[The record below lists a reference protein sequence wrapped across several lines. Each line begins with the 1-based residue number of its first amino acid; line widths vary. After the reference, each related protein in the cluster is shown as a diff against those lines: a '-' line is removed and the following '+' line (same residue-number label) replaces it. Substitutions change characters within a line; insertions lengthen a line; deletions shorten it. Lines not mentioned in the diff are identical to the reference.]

1 MKQIWRIYKTDLRNV
16 AKHWAAIVIV
26 VGLMILPSLYAWFNI
41 KASWDPYGNTKEV
54 PIAVSNE
61 DAGSNLRGKD
71 INIGNEIVDSL
82 KKNKNLGW
90 KFVDEKQAIYGVE
103 RGDYYASITIPKD
116 FSEKIATVLDEN
128 PQKPELDYYVN
139 EKVNAIAPKITAKG
153 ASGITE
159 EISKNFVKTANGEIF
174 KIFNDLGIDLE
185 TNLPSIEKVKDL
197 VFKLEAQFP
206 EMNTLMDKALDD
218 ATRAEDVVKVAQK
231 ELPVVESVMNDGQEA
246 LGNLDKFFARNDET
260 LNRAP
265 GTIKNNLTVM
275 KQGLD
280 AAAEITDYLKNP
292 SFDFNLTL
300 PDPAKLPELPN
311 ITIPQIPQIPRI
323 PEIPALPEVNGE
335 GYKNIAKNINQTV
348 NNVFSSIRVGT
359 TYAQGVINGLQNGNF
374 DPEKA
379 KQDLNKVSETLQGR
393 ADSVSY
399 LIDIFTKFKEFA
411 PTDSGKDFFQKRIDK
426 LTNLKSAIENANGG
440 VKDIAN
446 IIGTGQE
453 VKQDVRDAANKKLD
467 AINNLVNQAEAD
479 YNATFVADFEKAV
492 STAEQ
497 LKDKAEGVKEGA
509 QQLRGN
515 LNQDI
520 KKANELVNQTN
531 ELVNQTNEALDNG
544 REKYDKAVSD
554 YSRLKTELEKARED
568 LSNKGV
574 NGLDSTKV
582 ALNDLNGQFKA
593 GWNLVNDMI
602 PVLESTN
609 KVLADVNSDKNLNG
623 TIAKLNKA
631 KDGLQKGMDL
641 TDKGIDAINKGQKPA
656 ADVIESINEVSKNVS
671 GQIGDILAKYDSE
684 ITPNFN
690 AAIAR
695 TKEMSKNT
703 SQILK
708 EADKKLP
715 DVKKILEDSSK
726 GLVDGKKK
734 LADIKAEMP
743 ATEKK
748 IKELADK
755 IRDFESEEDLKDII
769 RLLKNDVEKQSDYF
783 ANPVNLKENKLFA
796 MPNYGSAMSPFY
808 TVLALWVGALLM
820 VSLLTVEVHEEGANY
835 KSHEIYFGRLLT
847 FLTIGLSQAFIVSMG
862 DIFLLGTYVVDK
874 FWFVLF
880 SLFIGGVFVCI
891 VYSLVSIFG
900 NVGKSMAIILLV
912 LQVAGSGG
920 TFPIQMTPAFF
931 QAIYPFLPF
940 TYAISAIRETV
951 GGMLWDI
958 VTRDLLVLSAF
969 VVVMIVAALL
979 LKTPI
984 NKSSEKFVE
993 NAKGSKIIH

>member
-26 VGLMILPSLYAWFNI
+26 LGLMILPSLYAWFNI

-54 PIAVSNE
+54 PIAVSNQ

-71 INIGNEIVDSL
+71 INIGDEIVDSL

-128 PQKPELDYYVN
+128 PKKPELDYYVN

-231 ELPVVESVMNDGQEA
+231 ELPVVESVINDGQEA

-260 LNRAP
+260 LQRAP
-265 GTIKNNLTVM
+265 GTIKNNLIVM
-275 KQGLD
+275 QKGLD
-280 AAAEITDYLKNP
+280 GAAAITDFLKNP
-292 SFDFNLTL
+292 SLDFNLAL
-300 PDPAKLPELPN
+300 PDPSKFPELPN
-311 ITIPQIPQIPRI
+311 ITIPQIPM
-323 PEIPALPEVNGE
+323 LPELPQVNGE
-335 GYKNIAKNINQTV
+335 GYKNIAKNIDQTV

-399 LIDIFTKFKEFA
+399 VIDVFTKFKESV

-453 VKQDVRDAANKKLD
+453 VKQDVRDATNKKLD

-497 LKDKAEGVKEGA
+497 LKNKADNVKEDA

-520 KKANELVNQTN
+520 NKANEILN
-531 ELVNQTNEALDNG
+531 NG
-544 REKYDKAVSD
+544 RENYDQAVAD
-554 YSRLKTELEKARED
+554 YAKLKTSLEKAKED

-582 ALNDLNGQFKA
+582 ALNELNGQFKA
-593 GWNLVNDMI
+593 SWNLANDMI

-623 TIAKLNKA
+623 TISKLNKA

-671 GQIGDILAKYDSE
+671 AQLGDILAKYDSE

-703 SQILK
+703 TQILS

-715 DVKKILEDSSK
+715 DVKKLLEDSSK
-726 GLVDGKKK
+726 GLVDGRKK
-734 LADIKAEMP
+734 LADIKADMP
-743 ATEKK
+743 ETEKK

-835 KSHEIYFGRLLT
+835 KSHEVYFGRLLT

-931 QAIYPFLPF
+931 QALYPFLPF

-958 VTRDLLVLSAF
+958 VTRDLLVLSVF

>member
-26 VGLMILPSLYAWFNI
+26 LGLMILPSLYAWFNI

-54 PIAVSNE
+54 PIAVSNQ

-71 INIGNEIVDSL
+71 INIGKEIVDSL
-82 KKNKNLGW
+82 KKNKKLGW

-128 PQKPELDYYVN
+128 PKKPELDYYVN

-231 ELPVVESVMNDGQEA
+231 ELPVVESVINDGQEA
-246 LGNLDKFFARNDET
+246 LGNLDKFFANNDET
-260 LNRAP
+260 LKNAP
-265 GTIKNNLTVM
+265 GTMRNNLTVAKDVMDKANAFTNFLMNPGIDLSGM
-275 KQGLD
+275 KG
-280 AAAEITDYLKNP
+280 
-292 SFDFNLTL
+292 
-300 PDPAKLPELPN
+300 LPEF
-311 ITIPQIPQIPRI
+311 
-323 PEIPALPEVNGE
+323 PARPDLSKMNDE
-335 GYKNIAKNINQTV
+335 GYKNIARNINQTV
-348 NNVFSSIRVGT
+348 NNVLNSARAGT
-359 TYAQGVINGLQNGNF
+359 AYGKSVVNGLQNGQF

-379 KQDLNKVSETLQGR
+379 KQDLNAVSENLQGR
-393 ADSVSY
+393 TDSIAY
-399 LIDIFTKFKEFA
+399 LINVFTELQKSA
-411 PTDSGKDFFQKRIDK
+411 TTDFGQSFFQGRVDR
-426 LTNLKSAIENANGG
+426 LTKLKSGMENANKGI
-440 VKDIAN
+440 KDIVN
-446 IIGTGQE
+446 VIGTGQE
-453 VKQDVRDAANKKLD
+453 VKKDVTDVANQKLDAANGLID
-467 AINNLVNQAEAD
+467 QAEKD
-479 YNATFVADFEKAV
+479 YNETFVADYKKAV
-492 STAEQ
+492 STVDQA
-497 LKDKAEGVKEGA
+497 KADANEAYDSVKNEYEKAKNNLEGVIA
-509 QQLRGN
+509 
-515 LNQDI
+515 D
-520 KKANELVNQTN
+520 VNN
-531 ELVNQTNEALDNG
+531 
-544 REKYDKAVSD
+544 R
-554 YSRLKTELEKARED
+554 
-568 LSNKGV
+568 GV

-582 ALNDLNGQFKA
+582 ALNDLNGQLQA
-593 GWNLVNDMI
+593 TNNLIGDAI

-609 KVLADVNSDKNLNG
+609 KVLADVNSGKNLNG
-623 TIAKLNKA
+623 GIAKLNKI
-631 KDGLQKGMDL
+631 QNSVQ
-641 TDKGIDAINKGQKPA
+641 KGIDATNKATTLINNGQKPTKE
-656 ADVIESINEVSKNVS
+656 VVESINEATKNAS
-671 GQIGDILAKYDSE
+671 AQLGDFLATYDSE
-684 ITPNFN
+684 IVPNFN
-690 AAIAR
+690 TAIER
-695 TKEMSKNT
+695 TKRMSKNT

-715 DVKKILEDSSK
+715 DVKKLLEDSSK

-743 ATEKK
+743 ETEKK

>member
-26 VGLMILPSLYAWFNI
+26 LGLMILPSLYAWFNI

-54 PIAVSNE
+54 PIAVSNQ

-71 INIGNEIVDSL
+71 INIGDEIVDSL

-231 ELPVVESVMNDGQEA
+231 ELPVVESVINDGQEA
-246 LGNLDKFFARNDET
+246 LGNLDKFFANNDQT
-260 LNRAP
+260 LQNAP
-265 GTIKNNLTVM
+265 GTIRNHLTTAKDVM
-275 KQGLD
+275 DKANTFTNFLM
-280 AAAEITDYLKNP
+280 NP
-292 SFDFNLTL
+292 GIDLSGM
-300 PDPAKLPELPN
+300 KGLPEF
-311 ITIPQIPQIPRI
+311 
-323 PEIPALPEVNGE
+323 PARPDLSKLNDE
-335 GYKNIAKNINQTV
+335 GYKNIARNINQTV
-348 NNVFSSIRVGT
+348 NNVLNSARAGT
-359 TYAQGVINGLQNGNF
+359 TYGKSVVNGLQNGQF

-379 KQDLNKVSETLQGR
+379 KQDLNAVSENLQGR
-393 ADSVSY
+393 TDSVAY
-399 LIDIFTKFKEFA
+399 LINVFTELQKSA
-411 PTDSGKDFFQKRIDK
+411 TTDFGQSFFQGRVDR
-426 LTNLKSAIENANGG
+426 LTKLKSGMENANNGI
-440 VKDIAN
+440 KDIVN
-446 IIGTGQE
+446 VIGTGQE
-453 VKQDVRDAANKKLD
+453 VKKDVTDAANQKLD
-467 AINNLVNQAEAD
+467 AANGLIDQAEKD
-479 YNATFVADFEKAV
+479 YNETFVADYKKAV
-492 STAEQ
+492 STVDQA
-497 LKDKAEGVKEGA
+497 KADANGAYDTVK
-509 QQLRGN
+509 
-515 LNQDI
+515 
-520 KKANELVNQTN
+520 NE
-531 ELVNQTNEALDNG
+531 
-544 REKYDKAVSD
+544 YDKAKNTFEGIIADVNN
-554 YSRLKTELEKARED
+554 R
-568 LSNKGV
+568 GV

-582 ALNDLNGQFKA
+582 YLNDLNGQLQATK
-593 GWNLVNDMI
+593 NLIGDAI

-609 KVLADVNSDKNLNG
+609 KVLADVNSDKNLNNG
-623 TIAKLNKA
+623 IAKLNKA
-631 KDGLQKGMDL
+631 QNAVQ
-641 TDKGIDAINKGQKPA
+641 KGIDATNKATTLINNGQKPTKE
-656 ADVIESINEVSKNVS
+656 VVESINEATKNAS
-671 GQIGDILAKYDSE
+671 AQLGDFLATYDSE
-684 ITPNFN
+684 IVPNFN
-690 AAIAR
+690 TAIER
-695 TKEMSKNT
+695 TKRMSKNT
-703 SQILK
+703 TQILS

-715 DVKKILEDSSK
+715 DVKKLLEDSSK
-726 GLVDGKKK
+726 GLVDGRKK

-743 ATEKK
+743 ETEKK

-835 KSHEIYFGRLLT
+835 KSHEVYFGRLLT

-931 QAIYPFLPF
+931 QALYPFLPF

>member
-26 VGLMILPSLYAWFNI
+26 LGLMILPSLYAWFNI

-54 PIAVSNE
+54 PIAVSNQ

-71 INIGNEIVDSL
+71 INIGKEIVDSL

-128 PQKPELDYYVN
+128 PKKPELDYYVN

-260 LNRAP
+260 LQRAP
-265 GTIKNNLTVM
+265 GTIKNNLMVM
-275 KQGLD
+275 QQGLD
-280 AAAEITDYLKNP
+280 AAAKITDYLKNP
-292 SFDFNLTL
+292 AFDFNLTL
-300 PDPAKLPELPN
+300 PDPAKLPVLPN
-311 ITIPQIPQIPRI
+311 ITIPQIP
-323 PEIPALPEVNGE
+323 EIPALPQVNGE
-335 GYKNIAKNINQTV
+335 GYKNIAKNIDQTV
-348 NNVFSSIRVGT
+348 NTVFNSTRVGT
-359 TYAQGVINGLQNGNF
+359 AYVKSVMDGLQNKGV
-374 DPEKA
+374 DPAVAQKNV
-379 KQDLNKVSETLQGR
+379 QDASKLLQER
-393 ADSVSY
+393 IDSVSY
-399 LIDIFTKFKEFA
+399 LIDFFTAFKESASTEF
-411 PTDSGKDFFQKRIDK
+411 GKQFFGNRVES
-426 LTNLKSAIENANGG
+426 LTVLKNSMVDANNR
-440 VKDIAN
+440 VKH
-446 IIGTGQE
+446 IGDLISSGQE
-453 VKQDVRDAANKKLD
+453 VKQDVRDAVNQKLD
-467 AINNLVNQAEAD
+467 AVNNLVNQAEKD

-497 LKDKAEGVKEGA
+497 LKSKAENAQENA

-520 KKANELVNQTN
+520 NKANEILN
-531 ELVNQTNEALDNG
+531 NG
-544 REKYDKAVSD
+544 REKYDKAVND

-593 GWNLVNDMI
+593 SWNLVNDMI

-623 TIAKLNKA
+623 TISKLNKA

-656 ADVIESINEVSKNVS
+656 ADVIESINQVSKSVS

-715 DVKKILEDSSK
+715 DVKKLLEDSSK

>member
-26 VGLMILPSLYAWFNI
+26 LGLMILPSLYAWFNI

-54 PIAVSNE
+54 PIAVSNQ

-71 INIGNEIVDSL
+71 INIGDEIVDSL

-231 ELPVVESVMNDGQEA
+231 ELPVVESVINDGQEA
-246 LGNLDKFFARNDET
+246 LGNLDKFFANNDET
-260 LNRAP
+260 LKNAP
-265 GTIKNNLTVM
+265 GTMRNNLTVAKDVMDKANAFTNFLMNPGIDLSGM
-275 KQGLD
+275 KG
-280 AAAEITDYLKNP
+280 
-292 SFDFNLTL
+292 
-300 PDPAKLPELPN
+300 LPEF
-311 ITIPQIPQIPRI
+311 
-323 PEIPALPEVNGE
+323 PARPDLSKMNDE
-335 GYKNIAKNINQTV
+335 GYKNIARNINQTV
-348 NNVFSSIRVGT
+348 NNVLNSARAGT
-359 TYAQGVINGLQNGNF
+359 AYGKSVVNGLQNGQF

-379 KQDLNKVSETLQGR
+379 KQDLNAVSENLQGR
-393 ADSVSY
+393 TDSIAY
-399 LIDIFTKFKEFA
+399 LINVFTELQKSA
-411 PTDSGKDFFQKRIDK
+411 TTDFGQSFFQGRVDR
-426 LTNLKSAIENANGG
+426 LTKLKSGMENANKGI
-440 VKDIAN
+440 KDIVN
-446 IIGTGQE
+446 VIGTGQE
-453 VKQDVRDAANKKLD
+453 VKKDVTDVANQKLDAANGLID
-467 AINNLVNQAEAD
+467 QAEKD
-479 YNATFVADFEKAV
+479 YNETFVADYKKAV
-492 STAEQ
+492 STVDQA
-497 LKDKAEGVKEGA
+497 KADANEAYDSVKNEYEKAKNNLEGVIA
-509 QQLRGN
+509 
-515 LNQDI
+515 D
-520 KKANELVNQTN
+520 VNN
-531 ELVNQTNEALDNG
+531 
-544 REKYDKAVSD
+544 R
-554 YSRLKTELEKARED
+554 
-568 LSNKGV
+568 GV

-582 ALNDLNGQFKA
+582 ALNDLNGQLQA
-593 GWNLVNDMI
+593 TNNLIGDAI

-609 KVLADVNSDKNLNG
+609 KVLADVNSGKNLNG
-623 TIAKLNKA
+623 GIAKLNKI
-631 KDGLQKGMDL
+631 QNSVQ
-641 TDKGIDAINKGQKPA
+641 KGIDATNKATTLINNGQKPTKE
-656 ADVIESINEVSKNVS
+656 VVESINEATKNAS
-671 GQIGDILAKYDSE
+671 AQLGDFLATYDSE
-684 ITPNFN
+684 IVPNFN
-690 AAIAR
+690 TAIER
-695 TKEMSKNT
+695 TKRMSKNT

-715 DVKKILEDSSK
+715 DVKKLLEDSSK

-734 LADIKAEMP
+734 LVDIKAEMP

-969 VVVMIVAALL
+969 VVVMIIAALL

>member
-26 VGLMILPSLYAWFNI
+26 LGLMVLPSLYAWFNI
-41 KASWDPYGNTKEV
+41 KASWDPYGNTKGIQ
-54 PIAVSNE
+54 IAVSNQ
-61 DAGSNLRGKD
+61 DVGSNLRGKD
-71 INIGNEIVDSL
+71 INIGEEIVDSL
-82 KKNKNLGW
+82 KKDKNFGW

-103 RGDYYASITIPKD
+103 RGDYSASITIPKD
-116 FSEKIATVLDEN
+116 FSEKIATVLNEN
-128 PQKPELDYYVN
+128 PQKPEIDYYVN

-153 ASGITE
+153 ASGLTE
-159 EISKNFVKTANGEIF
+159 EISKNFIKTANGEIF

-218 ATRAEDVVKVAQK
+218 ATRAEDIVKVAQK
-231 ELPVVESVMNDGQEA
+231 ELPVVESVINDGQEA

-260 LNRAP
+260 LQRAP
-265 GTIKNNLTVM
+265 ETIKNNLIVM
-275 KQGLD
+275 QKGLD
-280 AAAEITDYLKNP
+280 GAAAITDFLKNP
-292 SFDFNLTL
+292 SLDFNLTL
-300 PDPAKLPELPN
+300 PDPSKFPELPN
-311 ITIPQIPQIPRI
+311 ITIPQIPT
-323 PEIPALPEVNGE
+323 LPELPQVNGE
-335 GYKNIAKNINQTV
+335 GYKNIAKNIDQTV

-379 KQDLNKVSETLQGR
+379 KQDLNKVSENLQGR

-399 LIDIFTKFKEFA
+399 LIDVFTKFKEFA

-497 LKDKAEGVKEGA
+497 LKNKADNVKEDA

-520 KKANELVNQTN
+520 NKANEILN
-531 ELVNQTNEALDNG
+531 NG
-544 REKYDKAVSD
+544 RENYDQAVAD
-554 YSRLKTELEKARED
+554 YAKLKTSLEKAKED

-582 ALNDLNGQFKA
+582 ALNELNGQFKA
-593 GWNLVNDMI
+593 SWNLVNDMI

-609 KVLADVNSDKNLNG
+609 KILADVNSDKNLNG
-623 TIAKLNKA
+623 TISKLNKA

-656 ADVIESINEVSKNVS
+656 ADVIESINEVSKSVS
-671 GQIGDILAKYDSE
+671 AQIGDILAKYDSE

-715 DVKKILEDSSK
+715 DVKKLLEDSSK
-726 GLVDGKKK
+726 GLVDGRKK

-755 IRDFESEEDLKDII
+755 IRDFESEEDIKDII

-835 KSHEIYFGRLLT
+835 KSHEVYFGRLLT

-920 TFPIQMTPAFF
+920 TFPIQMTPPFF

-958 VTRDLLVLSAF
+958 VTRDLLVLTAF
-969 VVVMIVAALL
+969 VVIMVVAALL
-979 LKTPI
+979 LKKPI

>member
-54 PIAVSNE
+54 PIAVSNQ

-71 INIGNEIVDSL
+71 INIGDEIVDSL

-231 ELPVVESVMNDGQEA
+231 ELPVVESVINDGQDT
-246 LGNLDKFFARNDET
+246 LKSLDAFFARNDET

-265 GTIKNNLTVM
+265 GTIKNNLIAMQT
-275 KQGLD
+275 GLNG
-280 AAAEITDYLKNP
+280 AAAITDFLKNP
-292 SFDFNLTL
+292 SVDFNLAL
-300 PDPAKLPELPN
+300 PDPSKLPELPN
-311 ITIPQIPQIPRI
+311 VTIPQIP
-323 PEIPALPEVNGE
+323 ALPELPQVNGE

-379 KQDLNKVSETLQGR
+379 KQDLNKVSENLQDR

-399 LIDIFTKFKEFA
+399 VIDVFTKFKESA
-411 PTDSGKDFFQKRIDK
+411 STDFGKEFFQKRIER
-426 LTNLKSAIENANGG
+426 LTSLKSAIENANGG

-467 AINNLVNQAEAD
+467 AINNLVNQAETD

-497 LKDKAEGVKEGA
+497 LKNKTEGVKEDA

-520 KKANELVNQTN
+520 NKANEILN
-531 ELVNQTNEALDNG
+531 NG
-544 REKYDKAVSD
+544 REAYDKAVND
-554 YSRLKTELEKARED
+554 YSRLKTELGKARED
-568 LSNKGV
+568 LNNKGI

-582 ALNDLNGQFKA
+582 ALNDIRGELQA
-593 GWNLVNDMI
+593 GKNLVNDMI
-602 PVLESTN
+602 PVMENTN
-609 KVLADVNSDKNLNG
+609 KVLADVNSDKNTNNM
-623 TIAKLNKA
+623 ISKLNKL
-631 KDGLQKGMDL
+631 KDGLQKAIDL

-656 ADVIESINEVSKNVS
+656 ADVIESINAVSKS
-671 GQIGDILAKYDSE
+671 TSAQISDILAKYDSE
-684 ITPNFN
+684 IVPNFN
-690 AAIAR
+690 EAIAR

-734 LADIKAEMP
+734 LTDIKAEMP

-920 TFPIQMTPAFF
+920 TFPIQMTPKFF

>member
-26 VGLMILPSLYAWFNI
+26 LGLMILPSLYAWFNI

-54 PIAVSNE
+54 PIAVSNQ

-71 INIGNEIVDSL
+71 INIGDEIVDSL

-90 KFVDEKQAIYGVE
+90 KFVDQKQAIYGVE

-174 KIFNDLGIDLE
+174 KVFNDLGIDLE

-231 ELPVVESVMNDGQEA
+231 ELPVVESVINDGQEA
-246 LGNLDKFFARNDET
+246 LGNLDKFFANNDET
-260 LNRAP
+260 LKNAP
-265 GTIKNNLTVM
+265 GTMRNNLTVAKDVMDKANTFTNFLMNPGIDLSGM
-275 KQGLD
+275 KG
-280 AAAEITDYLKNP
+280 
-292 SFDFNLTL
+292 
-300 PDPAKLPELPN
+300 LPEF
-311 ITIPQIPQIPRI
+311 
-323 PEIPALPEVNGE
+323 PARPDLSKMNDE
-335 GYKNIAKNINQTV
+335 GYKNIARNINQTV
-348 NNVFSSIRVGT
+348 NNVLNSARVGT
-359 TYAQGVINGLQNGNF
+359 AYGKSVVNGLQNGQF

-379 KQDLNKVSETLQGR
+379 KQDLNAVSENLQGR
-393 ADSVSY
+393 TDSIAY
-399 LIDIFTKFKEFA
+399 LINVFTELQKSA
-411 PTDSGKDFFQKRIDK
+411 TTDFGQSFFQGRVDR
-426 LTNLKSAIENANGG
+426 LTKLKSGMENANNGI
-440 VKDIAN
+440 KDIVN
-446 IIGTGQE
+446 VIGTGQE
-453 VKQDVRDAANKKLD
+453 VKKDVTDVANQKLDAANGLID
-467 AINNLVNQAEAD
+467 QAEKD
-479 YNATFVADFEKAV
+479 YNETFVADYKKAV
-492 STAEQ
+492 STVDQA
-497 LKDKAEGVKEGA
+497 KADANEAYDSVKNEYEKAKNNLEGVIA
-509 QQLRGN
+509 
-515 LNQDI
+515 D
-520 KKANELVNQTN
+520 VNN
-531 ELVNQTNEALDNG
+531 
-544 REKYDKAVSD
+544 R
-554 YSRLKTELEKARED
+554 
-568 LSNKGV
+568 GV

-582 ALNDLNGQFKA
+582 ALNDLNGQLQA
-593 GWNLVNDMI
+593 TNNLIGDAI

-609 KVLADVNSDKNLNG
+609 KVLADVNSGKNLNG
-623 TIAKLNKA
+623 GIAKLNKI
-631 KDGLQKGMDL
+631 QNSVQ
-641 TDKGIDAINKGQKPA
+641 KGIDATNKATTLINNGQKPTKE
-656 ADVIESINEVSKNVS
+656 VVESINEATKNAS
-671 GQIGDILAKYDSE
+671 AQLGDFLATYDSE
-684 ITPNFN
+684 IVPNFN
-690 AAIAR
+690 TAIER
-695 TKEMSKNT
+695 TKRMSKNT

-715 DVKKILEDSSK
+715 DVKKLLEDSSK

-743 ATEKK
+743 ETEKK
-748 IKELADK
+748 IKELANK

>member
-16 AKHWAAIVIV
+16 VKHWAAIVIV

-54 PIAVSNE
+54 PIAVSNQ

-71 INIGNEIVDSL
+71 INIGDEIVDSL
-82 KKNKNLGW
+82 KKNKKLGW

-231 ELPVVESVMNDGQEA
+231 ELPVVESVINDGQEA

-260 LNRAP
+260 LQRAP
-265 GTIKNNLTVM
+265 GTIKNNLIVM
-275 KQGLD
+275 QKGLD
-280 AAAEITDYLKNP
+280 SAAAITDFLKNP
-292 SFDFNLTL
+292 SIDFNLAL
-300 PDPAKLPELPN
+300 PDPSKFPELPN
-311 ITIPQIPQIPRI
+311 ITIPQIPT
-323 PEIPALPEVNGE
+323 LPELPQVNGE
-335 GYKNIAKNINQTV
+335 GYKNIAKNIDQTV

-379 KQDLNKVSETLQGR
+379 KQDLNKVSENLQGR
-393 ADSVSY
+393 VDSVSY
-399 LIDIFTKFKEFA
+399 LINVFTKFKEFA
-411 PTDSGKDFFQKRIDK
+411 PTDSGKDFFQNRIDK
-426 LTNLKSAIENANGG
+426 LTNVKSAIENANGG

-453 VKQDVRDAANKKLD
+453 VKQDVRDATNKKLD

-497 LKDKAEGVKEGA
+497 LKNKADNVKEDA

-520 KKANELVNQTN
+520 NKANEILN
-531 ELVNQTNEALDNG
+531 NG
-544 REKYDKAVSD
+544 RENYDQAVAD
-554 YSRLKTELEKARED
+554 YAKLKTSLEKARED

-582 ALNDLNGQFKA
+582 ALNELNGQFKA

-623 TIAKLNKA
+623 IISKLNKA

-656 ADVIESINEVSKNVS
+656 ADVIESINKVSKNVS

-684 ITPNFN
+684 IVPNFN
-690 AAIAR
+690 EAIAR

-715 DVKKILEDSSK
+715 DVKKLLEDSSK
-726 GLVDGKKK
+726 GLVDGRKK
-734 LADIKAEMP
+734 LVDIKAEMP

>member
-54 PIAVSNE
+54 PIAVSNQ

-71 INIGNEIVDSL
+71 INIGDEIVDSL

-231 ELPVVESVMNDGQEA
+231 ELPVVESVINDGQDT
-246 LGNLDKFFARNDET
+246 LKSLDAFFARNDET

-265 GTIKNNLTVM
+265 GTIKNNLIAIQT
-275 KQGLD
+275 GLNG
-280 AAAEITDYLKNP
+280 AAAITDFLKNP
-292 SFDFNLTL
+292 SVDFNLAL
-300 PDPAKLPELPN
+300 PDPATFPVLPD
-311 ITIPQIPQIPRI
+311 ITIPQIP
-323 PEIPALPEVNGE
+323 ELPQVNGQL
-335 GYKNIAKNINQTV
+335 YKDIAKNIDQTV

-393 ADSVSY
+393 VDSVSY
-399 LIDIFTKFKEFA
+399 LIDVFTKFKESA

-453 VKQDVRDAANKKLD
+453 VKQDVRDATNKKLD

-497 LKDKAEGVKEGA
+497 LKDKAGNA
-509 QQLRGN
+509 QQN
-515 LNQDI
+515 LNQEI
-520 KKANELVNQTN
+520 NKTN
-531 ELVNQTNEALDNG
+531 EILDNG
-544 REKYDKAVSD
+544 REKYDKAVND

-609 KVLADVNSDKNLNG
+609 KVLADVNSNKNMNNMISNLN
-623 TIAKLNKA
+623 KV
-631 KDGLQKGMDL
+631 KDGLQKGIDL

-656 ADVIESINEVSKNVS
+656 ADVIESINKVSKDVS
-671 GQIGDILAKYDSE
+671 GQIGGILAKYDSE
-684 ITPNFN
+684 IVPNFN
-690 AAIAR
+690 EAIAR

-734 LADIKAEMP
+734 LTDIKAEMP

-835 KSHEIYFGRLLT
+835 KSHEVYFGRLLT

>member
-54 PIAVSNE
+54 PIAVSNQ

-231 ELPVVESVMNDGQEA
+231 ELPVVESVINDGQDT
-246 LGNLDKFFARNDET
+246 LKSLDAFFARNDET

-265 GTIKNNLTVM
+265 GTIKNNLIAMQT
-275 KQGLD
+275 GLNG
-280 AAAEITDYLKNP
+280 AAAITDFLKNP
-292 SFDFNLTL
+292 SVDFNLVL
-300 PDPAKLPELPN
+300 PDPATFPVLPD
-311 ITIPQIPQIPRI
+311 ITIPQIP
-323 PEIPALPEVNGE
+323 ELPQVNGQL
-335 GYKNIAKNINQTV
+335 YKDIAKNIDQTV
-348 NNVFSSIRVGT
+348 NNVFGSIRVGT

-379 KQDLNKVSETLQGR
+379 KQDLNKVSENLQGR
-393 ADSVSY
+393 VDSVSY
-399 LIDIFTKFKEFA
+399 LIDVFTKFKESA

-453 VKQDVRDAANKKLD
+453 VKQDVRDATNKKLD

-497 LKDKAEGVKEGA
+497 LKDKVGNA
-509 QQLRGN
+509 QQN
-515 LNQDI
+515 LNQEI
-520 KKANELVNQTN
+520 NKTNQI
-531 ELVNQTNEALDNG
+531 LDNG
-544 REKYDKAVSD
+544 REKYDKAVND
-554 YSRLKTELEKARED
+554 YSRLKTELGKARED
-568 LSNKGV
+568 LNNKGV

-593 GWNLVNDMI
+593 GRNLVNDMI
-602 PVLESTN
+602 PVMENAN
-609 KVLADVNSDKNLNG
+609 KVLADANSDKNMNNM
-623 TIAKLNKA
+623 ISKLNKV
-631 KDGLQKGMDL
+631 KDGFQKGIDL

-656 ADVIESINEVSKNVS
+656 ADVIESINEVSKSVS

>member
-54 PIAVSNE
+54 PIAVSNQ

-71 INIGNEIVDSL
+71 INIGKEIVDSL

-246 LGNLDKFFARNDET
+246 LGNLDKFFANNDET
-260 LNRAP
+260 LKNAP
-265 GTIKNNLTVM
+265 GTMRNNLTVAKDVMDKANTVTNFLMNPGIDLSTM
-275 KQGLD
+275 KG
-280 AAAEITDYLKNP
+280 
-292 SFDFNLTL
+292 
-300 PDPAKLPELPN
+300 LPEF
-311 ITIPQIPQIPRI
+311 
-323 PEIPALPEVNGE
+323 PARPDLSKMNDE
-335 GYKNIAKNINQTV
+335 GYKNIARNINQTA
-348 NNVFSSIRVGT
+348 NNVLNSARAGT
-359 TYAQGVINGLQNGNF
+359 AYGKSVVNGLQNGQF

-379 KQDLNKVSETLQGR
+379 KQDLNAVSENLQGR
-393 ADSVSY
+393 TDSIAY
-399 LIDIFTKFKEFA
+399 LINVFTEL
-411 PTDSGKDFFQKRIDK
+411 Q
-426 LTNLKSAIENANGG
+426 KSATTDFGQSFFKGRVDRLTSLKGKMENANNGI
-440 VKDIAN
+440 KDIVN
-446 IIGTGQE
+446 VIGTGQE
-453 VKQDVRDAANKKLD
+453 VKKDVTDVANQKLDAANGLID
-467 AINNLVNQAEAD
+467 QAEKD
-479 YNATFVADFEKAV
+479 YNETFVADYKKAV
-492 STAEQ
+492 STVNQ
-497 LKDKAEGVKEGA
+497 VKADANEAYDSVKNEYEKAKNNLEGA
-509 QQLRGN
+509 IADVNNRG
-515 LNQDI
+515 I
-520 KKANELVNQTN
+520 
-531 ELVNQTNEALDNG
+531 
-544 REKYDKAVSD
+544 
-554 YSRLKTELEKARED
+554 
-568 LSNKGV
+568 

-582 ALNDLNGQFKA
+582 VLNDLNGQLQA
-593 GWNLVNDMI
+593 TNNLIGDAI

-623 TIAKLNKA
+623 GIAKLNKI
-631 KDGLQKGMDL
+631 QNSVQ
-641 TDKGIDAINKGQKPA
+641 KGIDATNKATTLINNGQKPTKE
-656 ADVIESINEVSKNVS
+656 VVESINEATKNAS
-671 GQIGDILAKYDSE
+671 AQLGDFLAKYDSE
-684 ITPNFN
+684 IVPNFN
-690 AAIAR
+690 TAIER
-695 TKEMSKNT
+695 TKRMSKNT

-715 DVKKILEDSSK
+715 DVKKLLEDSSK

-734 LADIKAEMP
+734 LTDIKAEMP
-743 ATEKK
+743 ETEKK
-748 IKELADK
+748 IKELANK

>member
-26 VGLMILPSLYAWFNI
+26 LGLMILPSLYAWFNI

-54 PIAVSNE
+54 PIAVSNQ

-71 INIGNEIVDSL
+71 INIGKEIVDSL

-90 KFVDEKQAIYGVE
+90 KFVDENQAIYGVE

-128 PQKPELDYYVN
+128 PKKPELDYYVN

-231 ELPVVESVMNDGQEA
+231 ELPVVESVINDGRDT
-246 LGNLDKFFARNDET
+246 LKSLDAFFARNDET

-265 GTIKNNLTVM
+265 GTIKNNLIVM
-275 KQGLD
+275 QQGLD
-280 AAAEITDYLKNP
+280 GAAAITDFLKNP
-292 SFDFNLTL
+292 SFDSNLTL
-300 PDPAKLPELPN
+300 SDPSKFPVLPN
-311 ITIPQIPQIPRI
+311 ITIPQIP
-323 PEIPALPEVNGE
+323 ALPQVNGQL
-335 GYKNIAKNINQTV
+335 YKDIAKNIDQTV

-379 KQDLNKVSETLQGR
+379 KQDLNKVSENLQGR
-393 ADSVSY
+393 VDSVSY
-399 LIDIFTKFKEFA
+399 LIDIFTKFKESA

-446 IIGTGQE
+446 IIGTGQA

-497 LKDKAEGVKEGA
+497 VKDKAENA
-509 QQLRGN
+509 QQIRGD
-515 LNQDI
+515 LNQEI
-520 KKANELVNQTN
+520 NKANEI
-531 ELVNQTNEALDNG
+531 LDHG
-544 REKYDKAVSD
+544 REIYDQAVNN
-554 YSRLKTELEKARED
+554 YGRLKTELEKARED

-593 GWNLVNDMI
+593 GLNLVNDMI
-602 PVLESTN
+602 PVMENAN
-609 KVLADVNSDKNLNG
+609 KVLADVNSDKNMNNM
-623 TIAKLNKA
+623 ISKLNKV
-631 KDGLQKGMDL
+631 KDGFQKGIDL
-641 TDKGIDAINKGQKPA
+641 TDKGIDAINKGQKSA

-684 ITPNFN
+684 IVPNFN

-703 SQILK
+703 TQILN
-708 EADKKLP
+708 EANKKLP
-715 DVKKILEDSSK
+715 DIKKILEDSSK
-726 GLVDGKKK
+726 GLVDGRKK

-743 ATEKK
+743 ETEKK

-835 KSHEIYFGRLLT
+835 KNHEVYFGRLLT

-958 VTRDLLVLSAF
+958 VTRDLLVLSVF

>member
-26 VGLMILPSLYAWFNI
+26 LGLMILPSLYAWFNI
-41 KASWDPYGNTKEV
+41 KASWDPYGNTKGIQ
-54 PIAVSNE
+54 IAVSNQ
-61 DAGSNLRGKD
+61 DVGSNLRGKD
-71 INIGNEIVDSL
+71 INIGKEIVDSL
-82 KKNKNLGW
+82 KKDKNFGW

-103 RGDYYASITIPKD
+103 RGDYSASITIPKD
-116 FSEKIATVLDEN
+116 FSEKIATVLNEN

-153 ASGITE
+153 ASGLTE
-159 EISKNFVKTANGEIF
+159 EVSKNFVKTANGEIF
-174 KIFNDLGIDLE
+174 EIFNDLGIDLE

-246 LGNLDKFFARNDET
+246 LGNLDKFFANNDQT
-260 LNRAP
+260 LQNAP
-265 GTIKNNLTVM
+265 GTMRNNLTVAKDVMDKANAVTNFLMNPGVDLSGM
-275 KQGLD
+275 KG
-280 AAAEITDYLKNP
+280 
-292 SFDFNLTL
+292 
-300 PDPAKLPELPN
+300 LPEF
-311 ITIPQIPQIPRI
+311 
-323 PEIPALPEVNGE
+323 PARPDLSKLNDE
-335 GYKNIAKNINQTV
+335 GYKNIARNLNQTV
-348 NNVFSSIRVGT
+348 NNVLNSARAGT
-359 TYAQGVINGLQNGNF
+359 SYGKSVVNGLQNGQF

-379 KQDLNKVSETLQGR
+379 KQDLNAVSENLQGR
-393 ADSVSY
+393 TDSVAY
-399 LIDIFTKFKEFA
+399 LINVFTELQKSA
-411 PTDSGKDFFQKRIDK
+411 TTDFGQSFFQGRVDR
-426 LTNLKSAIENANGG
+426 LTKLKSGMENANNGI
-440 VKDIAN
+440 KDIVN
-446 IIGTGQE
+446 VIGTGQE
-453 VKQDVRDAANKKLD
+453 VKKDVTDAANQKLD
-467 AINNLVNQAEAD
+467 AANGLIDQAEKD
-479 YNATFVADFEKAV
+479 YNETFVADYKKAV
-492 STAEQ
+492 STVDQA
-497 LKDKAEGVKEGA
+497 KA
-509 QQLRGN
+509 
-515 LNQDI
+515 D
-520 KKANELVNQTN
+520 ANEAYDTVKN
-531 ELVNQTNEALDNG
+531 E
-544 REKYDKAVSD
+544 YDKAKNTFEGVIAD
-554 YSRLKTELEKARED
+554 VNNR
-568 LSNKGV
+568 GV

-582 ALNDLNGQFKA
+582 ALNDLNGQLQATK
-593 GWNLVNDMI
+593 NLIGDAI

-609 KVLADVNSDKNLNG
+609 KVLADVNSDKNLNNG
-623 TIAKLNKA
+623 IAKLNKA
-631 KDGLQKGMDL
+631 QN
-641 TDKGIDAINKGQKPA
+641 TVQKGIDATNKATTLINNGQKPTKE
-656 ADVIESINEVSKNVS
+656 VVESINEATKNAS
-671 GQIGDILAKYDSE
+671 AQLGDFLATYDSE
-684 ITPNFN
+684 IVPNFN
-690 AAIAR
+690 TAIER
-695 TKEMSKNT
+695 TKRMSKNT
-703 SQILK
+703 TQILS

-715 DVKKILEDSSK
+715 DVKKLLEDSSK
-726 GLVDGKKK
+726 GLVDGRKK

-743 ATEKK
+743 ETEKK

-755 IRDFESEEDLKDII
+755 IRDFESEEDIKDII

-835 KSHEIYFGRLLT
+835 KSHEVYFGRLLT

-920 TFPIQMTPAFF
+920 TFPIQMTPPFF

-958 VTRDLLVLSAF
+958 VTRDLLVLSVF

>member
-26 VGLMILPSLYAWFNI
+26 LGLMILPSLYAWFNI

-54 PIAVSNE
+54 PIAVSNQ

-71 INIGNEIVDSL
+71 INIGDEIVDSL

-90 KFVDEKQAIYGVE
+90 KFVDQKQAIYGVE

-174 KIFNDLGIDLE
+174 KVFNDLGIDLE

-231 ELPVVESVMNDGQEA
+231 ELPVVESVINDGQEA
-246 LGNLDKFFARNDET
+246 LGNLDKFFANNDET
-260 LNRAP
+260 LKNAP
-265 GTIKNNLTVM
+265 GTMRNNLTVAKDVMDKANTFTNFLMNPGIDLSGM
-275 KQGLD
+275 KG
-280 AAAEITDYLKNP
+280 
-292 SFDFNLTL
+292 
-300 PDPAKLPELPN
+300 LPEF
-311 ITIPQIPQIPRI
+311 
-323 PEIPALPEVNGE
+323 PARPDLSKMNDE
-335 GYKNIAKNINQTV
+335 GYKNIARNINQTV
-348 NNVFSSIRVGT
+348 NNVLNSARAGT
-359 TYAQGVINGLQNGNF
+359 AYGKSVVNGLQNGQF

-379 KQDLNKVSETLQGR
+379 KQDLNAVSENLQGR
-393 ADSVSY
+393 TDSIAY
-399 LIDIFTKFKEFA
+399 LINVFTELQKSA
-411 PTDSGKDFFQKRIDK
+411 TTDFGQSFFQGRVDR
-426 LTNLKSAIENANGG
+426 LTKLKSGMENANNGI
-440 VKDIAN
+440 KDIVN
-446 IIGTGQE
+446 VIGTGQE
-453 VKQDVRDAANKKLD
+453 VKKDVTDLANQKLDAANGLID
-467 AINNLVNQAEAD
+467 QAEKD
-479 YNATFVADFEKAV
+479 YNETFVADYKKAV
-492 STAEQ
+492 STVDQA
-497 LKDKAEGVKEGA
+497 KADANEAYDSVKNEYEKAKNNLEGVIA
-509 QQLRGN
+509 
-515 LNQDI
+515 D
-520 KKANELVNQTN
+520 VNN
-531 ELVNQTNEALDNG
+531 
-544 REKYDKAVSD
+544 R
-554 YSRLKTELEKARED
+554 
-568 LSNKGV
+568 GV

-582 ALNDLNGQFKA
+582 ALNDLNGQLQA
-593 GWNLVNDMI
+593 TNNLIGDAI

-609 KVLADVNSDKNLNG
+609 KVLADVNSGKNLNG
-623 TIAKLNKA
+623 GIAKLNKI
-631 KDGLQKGMDL
+631 QNSVQ
-641 TDKGIDAINKGQKPA
+641 KGIDATNKATTLINNGQKPTKE
-656 ADVIESINEVSKNVS
+656 VVESINEATKNAS
-671 GQIGDILAKYDSE
+671 AQLGDFLATYDSE
-684 ITPNFN
+684 IVPNFN
-690 AAIAR
+690 TAIER
-695 TKEMSKNT
+695 TKRMSKNT

-715 DVKKILEDSSK
+715 DVKKLLEDSSK

-743 ATEKK
+743 ETEKK
-748 IKELADK
+748 IKELANK

>member
-26 VGLMILPSLYAWFNI
+26 LGLMILPSLYAWFNI

-54 PIAVSNE
+54 PIAVSNQ

-71 INIGNEIVDSL
+71 INIGDEIVDSL

-90 KFVDEKQAIYGVE
+90 KFVDQKQAIYGVE

-231 ELPVVESVMNDGQEA
+231 ELPVVESVINDGQDT
-246 LGNLDKFFARNDET
+246 LKSLDAFFARNDET

-265 GTIKNNLTVM
+265 GTIKNNLIAMQT
-275 KQGLD
+275 GLNG
-280 AAAEITDYLKNP
+280 AAAITDFLKNP
-292 SFDFNLTL
+292 SVDFNLAL
-300 PDPAKLPELPN
+300 PDPSKFPVLPN
-311 ITIPQIPQIPRI
+311 ITIPQIP
-323 PEIPALPEVNGE
+323 ELPQVNGQL
-335 GYKNIAKNINQTV
+335 YKDIAKNIDQTV
-348 NNVFSSIRVGT
+348 NNVFGSIRVGT

-379 KQDLNKVSETLQGR
+379 KQDLNKVSENLQGR
-393 ADSVSY
+393 VDSVSY
-399 LIDIFTKFKEFA
+399 LIDVFTKFKESA
-411 PTDSGKDFFQKRIDK
+411 PTDSGKDFFQRRIDK

-453 VKQDVRDAANKKLD
+453 VKQDVRDATNKKLD

-497 LKDKAEGVKEGA
+497 LKDKAGNA
-509 QQLRGN
+509 QQN
-515 LNQDI
+515 LNQEI
-520 KKANELVNQTN
+520 KKVNEI
-531 ELVNQTNEALDNG
+531 LDNG
-544 REKYDKAVSD
+544 REGYDQAVNN
-554 YSRLKTELEKARED
+554 YSRLKTELGKARED
-568 LSNKGV
+568 LNNKGI

-582 ALNDLNGQFKA
+582 ALNDIRGELQA
-593 GWNLVNDMI
+593 GKNLVNDMI
-602 PVLESTN
+602 PVMENAN
-609 KVLADVNSDKNLNG
+609 KVLADVNSDKNMNN
-623 TIAKLNKA
+623 TIAKLNKV
-631 KDGLQKGMDL
+631 KDGFQKGIDL

-656 ADVIESINEVSKNVS
+656 ADVIESINAVSKS
-671 GQIGDILAKYDSE
+671 TSAQIGDILAKYDSE

-715 DVKKILEDSSK
+715 DVKKLLEDSSK
-726 GLVDGKKK
+726 GLVDGRKK

-743 ATEKK
+743 ETEKK
-748 IKELADK
+748 IKELANK

-820 VSLLTVEVHEEGANY
+820 VSLLTVEVHEEGTNY

-969 VVVMIVAALL
+969 VVIMIVAALL

>member
-26 VGLMILPSLYAWFNI
+26 LGLMILPSLYAWFNI
-41 KASWDPYGNTKEV
+41 KASWDPYGNTKGIQ
-54 PIAVSNE
+54 IAVSNQ
-61 DAGSNLRGKD
+61 DVGSNLRGKD
-71 INIGNEIVDSL
+71 INIGKEIVDSL
-82 KKNKNLGW
+82 KKDKNFGW

-103 RGDYYASITIPKD
+103 RGDYSASITIPKD
-116 FSEKIATVLDEN
+116 FSEKIATVLNEN

-153 ASGITE
+153 ASGLTE
-159 EISKNFVKTANGEIF
+159 EVSKNFVKTANGEIF
-174 KIFNDLGIDLE
+174 EIFNDLGIDLE
-185 TNLPSIEKVKDL
+185 TNLPSIEKIKDL

-231 ELPVVESVMNDGQEA
+231 ELPVVESVINDGQEA
-246 LGNLDKFFARNDET
+246 LGNLDKFFANNDQT
-260 LNRAP
+260 LQNAP
-265 GTIKNNLTVM
+265 GTIRNHLTTAKDVM
-275 KQGLD
+275 DKANTFTNFLM
-280 AAAEITDYLKNP
+280 NP
-292 SFDFNLTL
+292 GIDLSGM
-300 PDPAKLPELPN
+300 KGLPEF
-311 ITIPQIPQIPRI
+311 
-323 PEIPALPEVNGE
+323 PARPDLSKLNDE
-335 GYKNIAKNINQTV
+335 GYKNIARNINQTV
-348 NNVFSSIRVGT
+348 NNVLNSARAGT
-359 TYAQGVINGLQNGNF
+359 AYGKSVVNGLQNGQF

-379 KQDLNKVSETLQGR
+379 KQDLNAVSENLQGR
-393 ADSVSY
+393 TDSVAY
-399 LIDIFTKFKEFA
+399 LINVFTELQKSA
-411 PTDSGKDFFQKRIDK
+411 TTDFGQSFFQGRVDR
-426 LTNLKSAIENANGG
+426 LTKLKSGMENANNGI
-440 VKDIAN
+440 KDIVN
-446 IIGTGQE
+446 VIGTGQE
-453 VKQDVRDAANKKLD
+453 VKKDVTDVANQKLDAANGLID
-467 AINNLVNQAEAD
+467 QAEKD
-479 YNATFVADFEKAV
+479 YNETFVADYKKAV
-492 STAEQ
+492 STVDQA
-497 LKDKAEGVKEGA
+497 KA
-509 QQLRGN
+509 
-515 LNQDI
+515 D
-520 KKANELVNQTN
+520 ANEAYDTVKN
-531 ELVNQTNEALDNG
+531 E
-544 REKYDKAVSD
+544 YDKAKNTFEGVIAD
-554 YSRLKTELEKARED
+554 VNNR
-568 LSNKGV
+568 GV

-582 ALNDLNGQFKA
+582 ALNDLNGQLQATK
-593 GWNLVNDMI
+593 NLIGDAI

-609 KVLADVNSDKNLNG
+609 KVLADVNSGKNLNNG
-623 TIAKLNKA
+623 IAKLNKA
-631 KDGLQKGMDL
+631 QN
-641 TDKGIDAINKGQKPA
+641 TVQKGIDATNKATTLINNGQKPTKE
-656 ADVIESINEVSKNVS
+656 VVESINEATKNAS
-671 GQIGDILAKYDSE
+671 AQLGDFLATYDSE
-684 ITPNFN
+684 IVPNFN
-690 AAIAR
+690 TAIAR

-703 SQILK
+703 SQILG
-708 EADKKLP
+708 EADKTLP
-715 DVKKILEDSSK
+715 DVKKLLEDSSK
-726 GLVDGKKK
+726 GLVDGRKK

-743 ATEKK
+743 ETEKK

-755 IRDFESEEDLKDII
+755 IRDFESEEDIKDII

-835 KSHEIYFGRLLT
+835 KSHEVYFGRLLT

-920 TFPIQMTPAFF
+920 TFPIQMTPPFF

-969 VVVMIVAALL
+969 VVIMVVAALL

>member
-26 VGLMILPSLYAWFNI
+26 LGLMILPSLYAWFNI

-54 PIAVSNE
+54 PIAVSNQ

-71 INIGNEIVDSL
+71 INIGKEIVDSL

-128 PQKPELDYYVN
+128 PKKPELDYYVN

-231 ELPVVESVMNDGQEA
+231 ELPVVESIMNDGQEA

-275 KQGLD
+275 QQGLD
-280 AAAEITDYLKNP
+280 AAAKITDYLKNP
-292 SFDFNLTL
+292 AFDFNLTL
-300 PDPAKLPELPN
+300 PDPAKLPVLPN
-311 ITIPQIPQIPRI
+311 ITIPQIP
-323 PEIPALPEVNGE
+323 EIPALPQVNGE
-335 GYKNIAKNINQTV
+335 GYKNIAKNIDQTV
-348 NNVFSSIRVGT
+348 NTVFNSTRVGT
-359 TYAQGVINGLQNGNF
+359 AYVKSVMDGLQNKGV
-374 DPEKA
+374 DPAVAQKNV
-379 KQDLNKVSETLQGR
+379 QDASKLLQER
-393 ADSVSY
+393 IDSVSY
-399 LIDIFTKFKEFA
+399 LIDFFTAFKESASTEF
-411 PTDSGKDFFQKRIDK
+411 GKQFFGNRVES
-426 LTNLKSAIENANGG
+426 LTVLKNSMVDANNR
-440 VKDIAN
+440 VKHVGDLISS
-446 IIGTGQE
+446 GQE
-453 VKQDVRDAANKKLD
+453 VKQDVRDAVNQKLD
-467 AINNLVNQAEAD
+467 AVNNLVNQAEKD

-497 LKDKAEGVKEGA
+497 LKSKAENAQENA

-520 KKANELVNQTN
+520 NKANEI
-531 ELVNQTNEALDNG
+531 LDNG
-544 REKYDKAVSD
+544 REKYDKAVND

-593 GWNLVNDMI
+593 SWNLVNDMI

-623 TIAKLNKA
+623 TISKLNKA

-656 ADVIESINEVSKNVS
+656 ADVIESINQVSKSVS

-715 DVKKILEDSSK
+715 DVKKLLEDSSK

-920 TFPIQMTPAFF
+920 TFPIQMTPKFF

-958 VTRDLLVLSAF
+958 VIRDLLVLSVF

>member
-26 VGLMILPSLYAWFNI
+26 LGLMILPSLYAWFNI

-54 PIAVSNE
+54 PIAVSNQ

-71 INIGNEIVDSL
+71 INIGDEIVDSL

-128 PQKPELDYYVN
+128 PKKPELDYYVN

-231 ELPVVESVMNDGQEA
+231 ELPVVESVINDGQEA
-246 LGNLDKFFARNDET
+246 LGNLDKFFANNDQT
-260 LNRAP
+260 LQNAP
-265 GTIKNNLTVM
+265 GTIRNHLTTAKDVM
-275 KQGLD
+275 DKANMFTNFLM
-280 AAAEITDYLKNP
+280 NP
-292 SFDFNLTL
+292 GIDLSGM
-300 PDPAKLPELPN
+300 KGLPEF
-311 ITIPQIPQIPRI
+311 
-323 PEIPALPEVNGE
+323 PARPDLSKLNDE
-335 GYKNIAKNINQTV
+335 GYKNIARNINQTV
-348 NNVFSSIRVGT
+348 NNVLNSARAGT
-359 TYAQGVINGLQNGNF
+359 TYGKSVVNGLQNGQF

-379 KQDLNKVSETLQGR
+379 KQDLNAVSENLQGR
-393 ADSVSY
+393 TDSVAY
-399 LIDIFTKFKEFA
+399 LINVFTELQKSA
-411 PTDSGKDFFQKRIDK
+411 TTDFGQSFFQGRVDR
-426 LTNLKSAIENANGG
+426 LTKLKSGMENANNGI
-440 VKDIAN
+440 KDIVN
-446 IIGTGQE
+446 VIGTGQE
-453 VKQDVRDAANKKLD
+453 VKKDVTDAANQKLD
-467 AINNLVNQAEAD
+467 AANGLIDQAEKD
-479 YNATFVADFEKAV
+479 YNETFVADYKKAV
-492 STAEQ
+492 STVDQA
-497 LKDKAEGVKEGA
+497 KADANGAYDTVK
-509 QQLRGN
+509 
-515 LNQDI
+515 
-520 KKANELVNQTN
+520 NE
-531 ELVNQTNEALDNG
+531 
-544 REKYDKAVSD
+544 YDKAKNTFEGIIADVNN
-554 YSRLKTELEKARED
+554 R
-568 LSNKGV
+568 GV

-582 ALNDLNGQFKA
+582 YLNDLNGQLQATK
-593 GWNLVNDMI
+593 NLIGDAI

-609 KVLADVNSDKNLNG
+609 KVLADVNSDKNLNNG
-623 TIAKLNKA
+623 IAKLNKA
-631 KDGLQKGMDL
+631 QNAVQ
-641 TDKGIDAINKGQKPA
+641 KGIDATNKATTLINNGQKPTKE
-656 ADVIESINEVSKNVS
+656 VVESINEATKNAS
-671 GQIGDILAKYDSE
+671 AQLGDFLATYDSE
-684 ITPNFN
+684 IVPNFN
-690 AAIAR
+690 TAIER
-695 TKEMSKNT
+695 TKRMSKNT
-703 SQILK
+703 TQILS

-715 DVKKILEDSSK
+715 DVKKLLEDSSK
-726 GLVDGKKK
+726 GLVDGRKK

-743 ATEKK
+743 ETEKK

-835 KSHEIYFGRLLT
+835 KSHEVYFGRLLT

-931 QAIYPFLPF
+931 QALYPFLPF

>member
-26 VGLMILPSLYAWFNI
+26 LGLMILPSLYAWFNI

-54 PIAVSNE
+54 PIAVSNQ

-71 INIGNEIVDSL
+71 INIGKEIVDSL

-128 PQKPELDYYVN
+128 PKKPELDYYVN

-231 ELPVVESVMNDGQEA
+231 ELPVVESVINDGQEA
-246 LGNLDKFFARNDET
+246 LGNLDKFFANNDQTLQNAPATIRNHLTAAKNVMDKANAFT
-260 LNRAP
+260 DFLMHP
-265 GTIKNNLTVM
+265 GIDFSGM
-275 KQGLD
+275 KG
-280 AAAEITDYLKNP
+280 
-292 SFDFNLTL
+292 
-300 PDPAKLPELPN
+300 LPEF
-311 ITIPQIPQIPRI
+311 
-323 PEIPALPEVNGE
+323 PARPDLSKLNDE
-335 GYKNIAKNINQTV
+335 GYKNIARNINQTV
-348 NNVFSSIRVGT
+348 NNVLNSARAGT
-359 TYAQGVINGLQNGNF
+359 TYGKSVVNGLQNGQF

-379 KQDLNKVSETLQGR
+379 KQDLNAVSENLQGR
-393 ADSVSY
+393 TDSIAY
-399 LIDIFTKFKEFA
+399 LINVFTELQKSATTDFGQRFFKERV
-411 PTDSGKDFFQKRIDK
+411 DH
-426 LTNLKSAIENANGG
+426 LTNVKKGMENANNGI
-440 VKDIAN
+440 KDIVN
-446 IIGTGQE
+446 VIGTGQE
-453 VKQDVRDAANKKLD
+453 VKKDVTDVANQKLDAANGLID
-467 AINNLVNQAEAD
+467 QAEKD
-479 YNATFVADFEKAV
+479 YNETFVADYKKAV
-492 STAEQ
+492 STVDQAKVDANAAYDSVKNEY
-497 LKDKAEGVKEGA
+497 DKFKNGVEDA
-509 QQLRGN
+509 
-515 LNQDI
+515 
-520 KKANELVNQTN
+520 KANI
-531 ELVNQTNEALDNG
+531 
-544 REKYDKAVSD
+544 
-554 YSRLKTELEKARED
+554 
-568 LSNKGV
+568 SNKGV
-574 NGLDSTKV
+574 TDLEWAKV
-582 ALNDLNGQFKA
+582 SLNDLNGQLQA
-593 GWNLVNDMI
+593 TNNLIGDAI

-609 KVLADVNSDKNLNG
+609 KVLADVDSGKNLNG
-623 TIAKLNKA
+623 GIAKLNKI
-631 KDGLQKGMDL
+631 QNSVQ
-641 TDKGIDAINKGQKPA
+641 KGIDATNKATTLINNGQKPTKE
-656 ADVIESINEVSKNVS
+656 VVESINEASQNAS
-671 GQIGDILAKYDSE
+671 AQLGDFLATYDSE
-684 ITPNFN
+684 IVPNFN
-690 AAIAR
+690 TAIER
-695 TKEMSKNT
+695 TKRMSKNT

-715 DVKKILEDSSK
+715 DVKKLLEDSSK
-726 GLVDGKKK
+726 GLVDGRKK
-734 LADIKAEMP
+734 LTDIKAEMP
-743 ATEKK
+743 ETEKK

>member
-26 VGLMILPSLYAWFNI
+26 LGLMILPSLYAWFNI

-54 PIAVSNE
+54 PIAVSNQ

-71 INIGNEIVDSL
+71 INIGKEIVDSL

-128 PQKPELDYYVN
+128 PKKPELDYYVN

-275 KQGLD
+275 QQGLD
-280 AAAEITDYLKNP
+280 AAAKITDYLKNP
-292 SFDFNLTL
+292 AFDFNLTL
-300 PDPAKLPELPN
+300 PDPAKLPVLPN
-311 ITIPQIPQIPRI
+311 ITIPQIP
-323 PEIPALPEVNGE
+323 EIPALPQVNGE
-335 GYKNIAKNINQTV
+335 GYKNIAKNIDQTV
-348 NNVFSSIRVGT
+348 NTVFNSTRVGT
-359 TYAQGVINGLQNGNF
+359 AYVKSVMDGLQNKGV
-374 DPEKA
+374 DPAVAQKNV
-379 KQDLNKVSETLQGR
+379 QDASKLLQER
-393 ADSVSY
+393 IDSVSY
-399 LIDIFTKFKEFA
+399 LIDFFTAFKESASTEF
-411 PTDSGKDFFQKRIDK
+411 GKQFFGNRVES
-426 LTNLKSAIENANGG
+426 LTVLKNSMVDANNR
-440 VKDIAN
+440 VKHVGDLISS
-446 IIGTGQE
+446 GQE
-453 VKQDVRDAANKKLD
+453 VKQDVRDAVNQKLD
-467 AINNLVNQAEAD
+467 AVNNLVNQAEKD

-497 LKDKAEGVKEGA
+497 LKSKAENAQENA

-520 KKANELVNQTN
+520 NKANEILN
-531 ELVNQTNEALDNG
+531 NG
-544 REKYDKAVSD
+544 REKYDKAVND

-582 ALNDLNGQFKA
+582 ALNDVNGQFKA

-623 TIAKLNKA
+623 TIAKLNKV
-631 KDGLQKGMDL
+631 KDGFQKGIDL

-656 ADVIESINEVSKNVS
+656 ADVIDSINQVSKSVS

-690 AAIAR
+690 TAIAR

-703 SQILK
+703 TQILND
-708 EADKKLP
+708 ADKKLP
-715 DVKKILEDSSK
+715 DVKKLLEDSSK

-743 ATEKK
+743 ETEKK

>member
-26 VGLMILPSLYAWFNI
+26 LGLMVLPSLYAWFNI
-41 KASWDPYGNTKEV
+41 KASWDPYGNTKGIQ
-54 PIAVSNE
+54 IAVSNQ
-61 DAGSNLRGKD
+61 DVGSNLRGKD
-71 INIGNEIVDSL
+71 INIGKEIVDSL
-82 KKNKNLGW
+82 KKDKNFGW

-103 RGDYYASITIPKD
+103 RGDYSASITIPKD
-116 FSEKIATVLDEN
+116 FSEKIATVLNEN
-128 PQKPELDYYVN
+128 PEKPEIEYYVN

-153 ASGITE
+153 ASGLTE

-174 KIFNDLGIDLE
+174 EIFNDLGIDLE

-231 ELPVVESVMNDGQEA
+231 ELPVVESVINDGQDT
-246 LGNLDKFFARNDET
+246 LKSLDAFFARNDET

-265 GTIKNNLTVM
+265 GTIKNNLIAMQT
-275 KQGLD
+275 GLNG
-280 AAAEITDYLKNP
+280 AAAITDFLKNP
-292 SFDFNLTL
+292 SVDFNLAL
-300 PDPAKLPELPN
+300 PDPSKFPVLPN
-311 ITIPQIPQIPRI
+311 ITIPQIP
-323 PEIPALPEVNGE
+323 ELPQVNGQL
-335 GYKNIAKNINQTV
+335 YKDIAKNIDQTV
-348 NNVFSSIRVGT
+348 NNVFGSIRVGT

-379 KQDLNKVSETLQGR
+379 KQDLNKVSENLQGR

-399 LIDIFTKFKEFA
+399 LIDVFTKFKESA

-453 VKQDVRDAANKKLD
+453 VKQDVRDATNKKLD
-467 AINNLVNQAEAD
+467 AVNSLVNQAEAD

-497 LKDKAEGVKEGA
+497 LKDKAGNA
-509 QQLRGN
+509 QQN
-515 LNQDI
+515 LNQEI
-520 KKANELVNQTN
+520 KKVNEI
-531 ELVNQTNEALDNG
+531 LDNG
-544 REKYDKAVSD
+544 REGYDQAVNN
-554 YSRLKTELEKARED
+554 YGRLKTELEKARED

-582 ALNDLNGQFKA
+582 ALNDLNGQFQA

-602 PVLESTN
+602 PVMENAN
-609 KVLADVNSDKNLNG
+609 KVLADVNSDKNMNNM
-623 TIAKLNKA
+623 ISKLNKV
-631 KDGLQKGMDL
+631 KDGFQKGIDL

-684 ITPNFN
+684 IVPNFN
-690 AAIAR
+690 EAIAR

-703 SQILK
+703 SQILS
-708 EADKKLP
+708 EANKKLP

-734 LADIKAEMP
+734 LTDIKAEMP
-743 ATEKK
+743 ETEKK
-748 IKELADK
+748 IKDLANK
-755 IRDFESEEDLKDII
+755 IRDFESEEDIKDII

-920 TFPIQMTPAFF
+920 TFPIQMTPPFF

-958 VTRDLLVLSAF
+958 VIRDLLVLSAF
-969 VVVMIVAALL
+969 VVVIVVAAIL

>member
-26 VGLMILPSLYAWFNI
+26 LGLMILPSLYAWFNI

-54 PIAVSNE
+54 PIAVSNQ

-71 INIGNEIVDSL
+71 INIGDEIVDSL

-90 KFVDEKQAIYGVE
+90 KFVDQKQAIYGVE

-231 ELPVVESVMNDGQEA
+231 ELPVVESVINDGQDT
-246 LGNLDKFFARNDET
+246 LKSLDAFFARNDET

-265 GTIKNNLTVM
+265 GTIKNNLIAMQT
-275 KQGLD
+275 GLNG
-280 AAAEITDYLKNP
+280 AAAITDFLKNP
-292 SFDFNLTL
+292 SVDFNLAL
-300 PDPAKLPELPN
+300 PDPSKFPVLPN
-311 ITIPQIPQIPRI
+311 ITIPQIP
-323 PEIPALPEVNGE
+323 ELPQVNGQL
-335 GYKNIAKNINQTV
+335 YKDIAKNIDQTV
-348 NNVFSSIRVGT
+348 NNVFGSIRVGT

-379 KQDLNKVSETLQGR
+379 KQDLNKVSENLQGR
-393 ADSVSY
+393 VDSVSY
-399 LIDIFTKFKEFA
+399 LIDVFTKFKESA
-411 PTDSGKDFFQKRIDK
+411 PTDSGKDFFQRRIDK

-453 VKQDVRDAANKKLD
+453 VKQDVRDATNKKLD

-497 LKDKAEGVKEGA
+497 LKDKAGNA
-509 QQLRGN
+509 QQN
-515 LNQDI
+515 LNQEI
-520 KKANELVNQTN
+520 KKVNEI
-531 ELVNQTNEALDNG
+531 LDNG
-544 REKYDKAVSD
+544 REGYDQAVNN

-593 GWNLVNDMI
+593 GLNLVNDMI
-602 PVLESTN
+602 PVMENAN
-609 KVLADVNSDKNLNG
+609 KVLADVNSDKNTNNM
-623 TIAKLNKA
+623 ISKLNKV
-631 KDGLQKGMDL
+631 KDGLQKGIDL

-656 ADVIESINEVSKNVS
+656 ADIIESINEVSKNVS

-684 ITPNFN
+684 IVPNFN
-690 AAIAR
+690 EAIAR

-715 DVKKILEDSSK
+715 DVKKLLEDSSK

-734 LADIKAEMP
+734 LTDIKADMP
-743 ATEKK
+743 ETEKK
-748 IKELADK
+748 IKDLANK
-755 IRDFESEEDLKDII
+755 IRDFESEEDIKDII

>member
-26 VGLMILPSLYAWFNI
+26 LGLMILPSLYAWFNI

-54 PIAVSNE
+54 PIAVSNQ

-71 INIGNEIVDSL
+71 INIGDEIVDSL

-90 KFVDEKQAIYGVE
+90 KFVDQKQAIYGVE

-218 ATRAEDVVKVAQK
+218 ATRAEDIVKVAQK
-231 ELPVVESVMNDGQEA
+231 ELPVVESVINDGQEA

-292 SFDFNLTL
+292 AFDFNLTL

-311 ITIPQIPQIPRI
+311 ITIPQIP
-323 PEIPALPEVNGE
+323 EIPALPQVNGE
-335 GYKNIAKNINQTV
+335 GYKNIAKNIDQTV
-348 NNVFSSIRVGT
+348 NNVFNSTRVGT
-359 TYAQGVINGLQNGNF
+359 AYVKSVMDGLQNKGV
-374 DPEKA
+374 DPAVAQKNV
-379 KQDLNKVSETLQGR
+379 QDASKLLQER
-393 ADSVSY
+393 IDSVSY
-399 LIDIFTKFKEFA
+399 LIDFFTAFKESA
-411 PTDSGKDFFQKRIDK
+411 STDFGKQFFGNRVES
-426 LTNLKSAIENANGG
+426 LTVLKNSMVDANNR
-440 VKDIAN
+440 VKHVGDLISS
-446 IIGTGQE
+446 GQE
-453 VKQDVRDAANKKLD
+453 VKQDVRDAVNQKLD
-467 AINNLVNQAEAD
+467 AVNNLVNQAEKD

-497 LKDKAEGVKEGA
+497 LKNKADNVKEDA

-520 KKANELVNQTN
+520 NKANEILN
-531 ELVNQTNEALDNG
+531 NG
-544 REKYDKAVSD
+544 RERYDQAVND

-593 GWNLVNDMI
+593 SWNLVNDMI

-656 ADVIESINEVSKNVS
+656 ADVIESINEVSKSVS
-671 GQIGDILAKYDSE
+671 AQLGDILAKYDSE

-703 SQILK
+703 TQILK

-715 DVKKILEDSSK
+715 DVKKLLEDSSK

-734 LADIKAEMP
+734 LTDIKADMP
-743 ATEKK
+743 ETEKK
-748 IKELADK
+748 IKELANK
-755 IRDFESEEDLKDII
+755 IRDFESEEDIKDII

>member
-26 VGLMILPSLYAWFNI
+26 LGLMILPSLYAWFNI

-54 PIAVSNE
+54 PIAVSNQ

-71 INIGNEIVDSL
+71 INIGKEIVDSL

-128 PQKPELDYYVN
+128 PKKPELDYYVN

-231 ELPVVESVMNDGQEA
+231 ELPVVESVINDGQEA
-246 LGNLDKFFARNDET
+246 LGNLDKFFANNDQTLQNAPATIRNHLTAAKNVMDKANAFT
-260 LNRAP
+260 DFLMHP
-265 GTIKNNLTVM
+265 GIDFSGM
-275 KQGLD
+275 KG
-280 AAAEITDYLKNP
+280 
-292 SFDFNLTL
+292 
-300 PDPAKLPELPN
+300 LPEF
-311 ITIPQIPQIPRI
+311 
-323 PEIPALPEVNGE
+323 PARPDLSKLNDE
-335 GYKNIAKNINQTV
+335 GYKNIARNINQTV
-348 NNVFSSIRVGT
+348 NNVLNSARAGT
-359 TYAQGVINGLQNGNF
+359 TYGKSVVNGLQNGQF

-379 KQDLNKVSETLQGR
+379 KQDLNAVSENLQGR
-393 ADSVSY
+393 TDSIAY
-399 LIDIFTKFKEFA
+399 LINVFTELQKSA
-411 PTDSGKDFFQKRIDK
+411 TTDFGQSFFQGRVDR
-426 LTNLKSAIENANGG
+426 LTKLKSGMENANKGI
-440 VKDIAN
+440 KDIVN
-446 IIGTGQE
+446 VIGTGQE
-453 VKQDVRDAANKKLD
+453 VKKDVTDVANQKLDAANGLID
-467 AINNLVNQAEAD
+467 QAEKD
-479 YNATFVADFEKAV
+479 YNETFVADYKKAV
-492 STAEQ
+492 STVDQAKVDANAAYDSVKNEY
-497 LKDKAEGVKEGA
+497 DKFKNGVEDA
-509 QQLRGN
+509 
-515 LNQDI
+515 
-520 KKANELVNQTN
+520 KANI
-531 ELVNQTNEALDNG
+531 
-544 REKYDKAVSD
+544 
-554 YSRLKTELEKARED
+554 
-568 LSNKGV
+568 SNKGV
-574 NGLDSTKV
+574 TDLEWAKV
-582 ALNDLNGQFKA
+582 SLNDLNGQLQA
-593 GWNLVNDMI
+593 TNNLIGDAI

-609 KVLADVNSDKNLNG
+609 KVLADVNSGKNLNG
-623 TIAKLNKA
+623 GIAKLNKI
-631 KDGLQKGMDL
+631 QNSVQ
-641 TDKGIDAINKGQKPA
+641 KGIDATNKATTLINNGQKPTKE
-656 ADVIESINEVSKNVS
+656 VVESINEASQNAS
-671 GQIGDILAKYDSE
+671 AQLGDFLATYDSE
-684 ITPNFN
+684 IVPNFN
-690 AAIAR
+690 TAIER
-695 TKEMSKNT
+695 TKRMSKNT

-715 DVKKILEDSSK
+715 DVKKLLEDSSK

>member
-26 VGLMILPSLYAWFNI
+26 LGLMILPSLYAWFNI

-54 PIAVSNE
+54 PIAVSNQ

-71 INIGNEIVDSL
+71 INIGDEIVDSL

-128 PQKPELDYYVN
+128 PKKPELDYYVN

-231 ELPVVESVMNDGQEA
+231 ELPVVESVINDGQEA

-260 LNRAP
+260 LQRAP
-265 GTIKNNLTVM
+265 GTIKNNLIVM
-275 KQGLD
+275 QKGLD
-280 AAAEITDYLKNP
+280 GAAAITDFLKNP
-292 SFDFNLTL
+292 SLDFNLAL
-300 PDPAKLPELPN
+300 PDPSKFPVLPN
-311 ITIPQIPQIPRI
+311 ITIPQIP
-323 PEIPALPEVNGE
+323 ELPQVNGQL
-335 GYKNIAKNINQTV
+335 YKDIAKNIDQTV
-348 NNVFSSIRVGT
+348 NNVFGSIRVGT

-379 KQDLNKVSETLQGR
+379 KQDLNKVSENLQGR
-393 ADSVSY
+393 VDSVSY
-399 LIDIFTKFKEFA
+399 LIDVFTKFKESA

-453 VKQDVRDAANKKLD
+453 VKQDVRDATNKKLD
-467 AINNLVNQAEAD
+467 SINNLVNQAEAD

-497 LKDKAEGVKEGA
+497 LKDKAGNA
-509 QQLRGN
+509 QQN
-515 LNQDI
+515 LNQEI
-520 KKANELVNQTN
+520 KKVNEI
-531 ELVNQTNEALDNG
+531 LDNG
-544 REKYDKAVSD
+544 REGYDQAVNN

-582 ALNDLNGQFKA
+582 ALNELNGQFHA

-609 KVLADVNSDKNLNG
+609 KVLADVNSDKNMNNM
-623 TIAKLNKA
+623 ISKLNKV
-631 KDGLQKGMDL
+631 KDGFQKGIDL

-684 ITPNFN
+684 IVPNFN
-690 AAIAR
+690 EAIAR

-703 SQILK
+703 TQILS

-715 DVKKILEDSSK
+715 DVKKLLEDSSK
-726 GLVDGKKK
+726 GLVDGRKK

-743 ATEKK
+743 ETEKK

-835 KSHEIYFGRLLT
+835 KSHEVYFGRLLT

-931 QAIYPFLPF
+931 QALYPFLPF

-958 VTRDLLVLSAF
+958 VTRDLLVLSVF

>member
-54 PIAVSNE
+54 PIAVSNQ

-71 INIGNEIVDSL
+71 INIGKEIVDSL

-231 ELPVVESVMNDGQEA
+231 ELPVVESVINDGQEA
-246 LGNLDKFFARNDET
+246 LGNLDKFFARQDQT
-260 LNRAP
+260 LKNAP
-265 GTIKNNLTVM
+265 GTIRNDLVAAKGVM
-275 KQGLD
+275 D
-280 AAAEITDYLKNP
+280 SAAAFTDFLMNP
-292 SFDFNLTL
+292 GVELNI
-300 PDPAKLPELPN
+300 PDLSGMNGLPEF
-311 ITIPQIPQIPRI
+311 
-323 PEIPALPEVNGE
+323 PARPDLSKLNSD
-335 GYKNIAKNINQTV
+335 GYKGIAQNINQTV
-348 NNVFSSIRVGT
+348 NNVLSSSRAGT
-359 TYAQGVINGLQNGNF
+359 AYAQSVMDGLQNGSV
-374 DPEKA
+374 DPEIA
-379 KQDLNKVSETLQGR
+379 KKNISTISNNLQTHIDNLSYVIDVMARLEQGAQTEFGQNFFKTRKEHLTDIKNGQQDLNNRFKRLN
-393 ADSVSY
+393 D
-399 LIDIFTKFKEFA
+399 LI
-411 PTDSGKDFFQKRIDK
+411 S
-426 LTNLKSAIENANGG
+426 
-440 VKDIAN
+440 
-446 IIGTGQE
+446 TGQE
-453 VKQDVRDAANKKLD
+453 VKQDVRDGINQKLNETNALID
-467 AINNLVNQAEAD
+467 RAEKD
-479 YNATFVADFEKAV
+479 YNETFVADYKKAV
-492 STAEQ
+492 STVDQA
-497 LKDKAEGVKEGA
+497 KADA
-509 QQLRGN
+509 
-515 LNQDI
+515 NQIYDNA
-520 KKANELVNQTN
+520 KA
-531 ELVNQTNEALDNG
+531 D
-544 REKYDKAVSD
+544 YDKAKNS
-554 YSRLKTELEKARED
+554 LEGAKADLQKAKED
-568 LSNKGV
+568 VQNRGI

-582 ALNDLNGQFKA
+582 ALNSLNGQFQS
-593 GWNLVNDMI
+593 GIGLIDDMI

-609 KVLADVNSDKNLNG
+609 KVLADVNSDKNLNNG
-623 TIAKLNKA
+623 IAKLNKA
-631 KDGLQKGMDL
+631 KSSLQKGVDA
-641 TDKGIDAINKGQKPA
+641 TNKGITLLNNGQKPTK
-656 ADVIESINEVSKNVS
+656 DVIESINNA
-671 GQIGDILAKYDSE
+671 AKGGSAQLTDVLSTYDSE
-684 ITPNFN
+684 IVPNFN
-690 AAIAR
+690 TAIAR

-703 SQILK
+703 TQILN

-715 DVKKILEDSSK
+715 DVKKLLEDSSK

-734 LADIKAEMP
+734 LTDIKADMP
-743 ATEKK
+743 ETEKK

>member
-26 VGLMILPSLYAWFNI
+26 LGLMILPSLYAWFNI

-54 PIAVSNE
+54 PIAVSNQ

-71 INIGNEIVDSL
+71 INIGKEIVDSL

-128 PQKPELDYYVN
+128 PKKPELDYYVN

-218 ATRAEDVVKVAQK
+218 ATRAEDVVKVAEK

-246 LGNLDKFFARNDET
+246 LGNLDKFFANNDET
-260 LNRAP
+260 LKNAP
-265 GTIKNNLTVM
+265 GTMRNNLTVAKDVMDKANAFTNFLMNPGIDLSGM
-275 KQGLD
+275 KG
-280 AAAEITDYLKNP
+280 
-292 SFDFNLTL
+292 
-300 PDPAKLPELPN
+300 LPEF
-311 ITIPQIPQIPRI
+311 
-323 PEIPALPEVNGE
+323 PARPDLSKMNDE
-335 GYKNIAKNINQTV
+335 GYKNIARNINQTV
-348 NNVFSSIRVGT
+348 NNVLNSARAGT
-359 TYAQGVINGLQNGNF
+359 AYGKSVVNGLQNGQF

-379 KQDLNKVSETLQGR
+379 KQDLNAVSENLQGR
-393 ADSVSY
+393 TDSIAY
-399 LIDIFTKFKEFA
+399 LINVFTELQKSA
-411 PTDSGKDFFQKRIDK
+411 TTDFGQSFFQGRVDR
-426 LTNLKSAIENANGG
+426 LTKLKSGMENANKGI
-440 VKDIAN
+440 KDIVN
-446 IIGTGQE
+446 VIGTGQE
-453 VKQDVRDAANKKLD
+453 VKKDVTDVANQKLDAANGLID
-467 AINNLVNQAEAD
+467 QAEKD
-479 YNATFVADFEKAV
+479 YNETFVADYKKAV
-492 STAEQ
+492 STVDQA
-497 LKDKAEGVKEGA
+497 KADANEAYDSVKNEYEKAKNNLEGVIA
-509 QQLRGN
+509 
-515 LNQDI
+515 D
-520 KKANELVNQTN
+520 VNN
-531 ELVNQTNEALDNG
+531 
-544 REKYDKAVSD
+544 R
-554 YSRLKTELEKARED
+554 
-568 LSNKGV
+568 GV

-582 ALNDLNGQFKA
+582 ALNDLNGQLQA
-593 GWNLVNDMI
+593 TNNLIGDAI

-609 KVLADVNSDKNLNG
+609 KVLADVNSGKNLNG
-623 TIAKLNKA
+623 GIAKLNKI
-631 KDGLQKGMDL
+631 QNSVQ
-641 TDKGIDAINKGQKPA
+641 KGIDATNKATTLINNGQKPTKE
-656 ADVIESINEVSKNVS
+656 VVESINEATKNAS
-671 GQIGDILAKYDSE
+671 AQLGDFLATYDSE
-684 ITPNFN
+684 IVPNFN
-690 AAIAR
+690 TAIER
-695 TKEMSKNT
+695 TKRMSKNT

-715 DVKKILEDSSK
+715 DVKKLLEDSSK

-734 LADIKAEMP
+734 LVDIKAEMP
-743 ATEKK
+743 ETEKK
-748 IKELADK
+748 IKDLANK

>member
-26 VGLMILPSLYAWFNI
+26 LGLMILPSLYAWFNI

-54 PIAVSNE
+54 PIAVSNQ

-71 INIGNEIVDSL
+71 INIGDEIVDSL

-128 PQKPELDYYVN
+128 PKKPELDYYVN

-231 ELPVVESVMNDGQEA
+231 ELPVVESVINDGQEA

-260 LNRAP
+260 LQRAP
-265 GTIKNNLTVM
+265 GTIKNNLIVM
-275 KQGLD
+275 QKGLD
-280 AAAEITDYLKNP
+280 GAAAITDFLKNP
-292 SFDFNLTL
+292 SLDFNLAL
-300 PDPAKLPELPN
+300 PDPSKFPVLPN
-311 ITIPQIPQIPRI
+311 ITIPQIP
-323 PEIPALPEVNGE
+323 ELPQVNGQL
-335 GYKNIAKNINQTV
+335 YKDIAKNIDQTV
-348 NNVFSSIRVGT
+348 NNVFGSIRVGT

-379 KQDLNKVSETLQGR
+379 KQDLNKVSENLQGR
-393 ADSVSY
+393 VDSVSY
-399 LIDIFTKFKEFA
+399 LIDVFTKFKESA

-440 VKDIAN
+440 VKDVAN

-453 VKQDVRDAANKKLD
+453 VKQDVRDATNKKLD
-467 AINNLVNQAEAD
+467 SINNLVNQAEAD

-497 LKDKAEGVKEGA
+497 LKDKAGNA
-509 QQLRGN
+509 QQN
-515 LNQDI
+515 LNQEI
-520 KKANELVNQTN
+520 KKVNEI
-531 ELVNQTNEALDNG
+531 LDNG
-544 REKYDKAVSD
+544 REGYDQAVNN

-582 ALNDLNGQFKA
+582 ALNELNGQFKA
-593 GWNLVNDMI
+593 SWNLANDMI

-623 TIAKLNKA
+623 TISKLNKA

-671 GQIGDILAKYDSE
+671 AQLGDILAKYDSE

-703 SQILK
+703 TQILS

-715 DVKKILEDSSK
+715 DVKKLLEDSSK
-726 GLVDGKKK
+726 GLVDGRKK
-734 LADIKAEMP
+734 LADIKADMP
-743 ATEKK
+743 ETEKK

-835 KSHEIYFGRLLT
+835 KSHEVYFGRLLT

-931 QAIYPFLPF
+931 QALYPFLPF

-958 VTRDLLVLSAF
+958 VTRDLLVLSVF

>member
-26 VGLMILPSLYAWFNI
+26 LGLMILPSLYAWFNI

-54 PIAVSNE
+54 PIAVSNQ

-71 INIGNEIVDSL
+71 INIGDEIVDSL

-231 ELPVVESVMNDGQEA
+231 ELPVVESVINDGQEA
-246 LGNLDKFFARNDET
+246 LGNLDKFFANNDET
-260 LNRAP
+260 LKNAP
-265 GTIKNNLTVM
+265 GTMRNNLTVAKDVMDKANAFTNFLMNPGIDLSGM
-275 KQGLD
+275 KG
-280 AAAEITDYLKNP
+280 
-292 SFDFNLTL
+292 
-300 PDPAKLPELPN
+300 LPEF
-311 ITIPQIPQIPRI
+311 
-323 PEIPALPEVNGE
+323 PARPDLSKMNDE
-335 GYKNIAKNINQTV
+335 GYKNIARNINQTV
-348 NNVFSSIRVGT
+348 NNVLNSARAGT
-359 TYAQGVINGLQNGNF
+359 AYGKSVVNGLQNGQF

-379 KQDLNKVSETLQGR
+379 KQDLNAVSENLQGR
-393 ADSVSY
+393 TDSIAY
-399 LIDIFTKFKEFA
+399 LINVFTELQKSA
-411 PTDSGKDFFQKRIDK
+411 TTDFGQSFFQGRVDR
-426 LTNLKSAIENANGG
+426 LTKLKSGMENANKGI
-440 VKDIAN
+440 KDIVN
-446 IIGTGQE
+446 VIGTGQE
-453 VKQDVRDAANKKLD
+453 VKKDVTDVANQKLDAANGLID
-467 AINNLVNQAEAD
+467 QAEKD
-479 YNATFVADFEKAV
+479 YNETFVADYKKAV
-492 STAEQ
+492 STVDQA
-497 LKDKAEGVKEGA
+497 KADANEAYDSVKNEYEKAKNNLEGVIA
-509 QQLRGN
+509 
-515 LNQDI
+515 D
-520 KKANELVNQTN
+520 VNN
-531 ELVNQTNEALDNG
+531 
-544 REKYDKAVSD
+544 R
-554 YSRLKTELEKARED
+554 
-568 LSNKGV
+568 GV

-582 ALNDLNGQFKA
+582 ALNDLNGQLQA
-593 GWNLVNDMI
+593 TNNLIGDAI

-609 KVLADVNSDKNLNG
+609 KVLADVNSGKNLNG
-623 TIAKLNKA
+623 GIAKLNKI
-631 KDGLQKGMDL
+631 QNSVQ
-641 TDKGIDAINKGQKPA
+641 KGIDATNKATTLINNGQKPTKE
-656 ADVIESINEVSKNVS
+656 VVESINEATKNAS
-671 GQIGDILAKYDSE
+671 AQLGDFLATYDSE
-684 ITPNFN
+684 IVPNFN
-690 AAIAR
+690 TAIER
-695 TKEMSKNT
+695 TKRMSKNT

-715 DVKKILEDSSK
+715 DVKKLLEDSSK

>member
-26 VGLMILPSLYAWFNI
+26 LGLMILPSLYAWFNI
-41 KASWDPYGNTKEV
+41 KASWDPYGDMKGIQ
-54 PIAVSNE
+54 IAVSNQ
-61 DAGSNLRGKD
+61 DVGSNLRGKD
-71 INIGNEIVDSL
+71 INIGEEIVDSL
-82 KKNKNLGW
+82 KKDKNFGW

-103 RGDYYASITIPKD
+103 HGDYSASITIPKD
-116 FSEKIATVLDEN
+116 FSEKIATVLNEN

-153 ASGITE
+153 ASGLTE
-159 EISKNFVKTANGEIF
+159 EVSKNFVKTANGEIF

-206 EMNTLMDKALDD
+206 EMNTLVDKALDD

-260 LNRAP
+260 LKRAP
-265 GTIKNNLTVM
+265 GTIKNILIVM
-275 KQGLD
+275 QQGLD
-280 AAAEITDYLKNP
+280 SAAAITDFLKNP
-292 SFDFNLTL
+292 SVDFNLAL
-300 PDPAKLPELPN
+300 PDPSKLPELPN
-311 ITIPQIPQIPRI
+311 VTIPQIPT
-323 PEIPALPEVNGE
+323 LPELPQVNGE
-335 GYKNIAKNINQTV
+335 GYKNIAKNIDQTV

-379 KQDLNKVSETLQGR
+379 KQDLNKVSENLQGR

-399 LIDIFTKFKEFA
+399 LTDIFTKFKEFA

-453 VKQDVRDAANKKLD
+453 VKQDARDAANKKLD
-467 AINNLVNQAEAD
+467 AINSLVNQAEAD

-497 LKDKAEGVKEGA
+497 LKNKGENVKEDA

-520 KKANELVNQTN
+520 NKANEILN
-531 ELVNQTNEALDNG
+531 NG
-544 REKYDKAVSD
+544 RENYDQAVTN
-554 YSRLKTELEKARED
+554 YAKLKTNLEKARED
-568 LSNKGV
+568 LNNKGV

-582 ALNDLNGQFKA
+582 ALNDLNGQFQA

-602 PVLESTN
+602 PVMESTN
-609 KVLADVNSDKNLNG
+609 KVLGDVNSDKNLNG
-623 TIAKLNKA
+623 TIAKLNKL
-631 KDGLQKGMDL
+631 KDGLQKGIDL

-656 ADVIESINEVSKNVS
+656 ADVIESINQVSKNVS

-703 SQILK
+703 SQILG

-715 DVKKILEDSSK
+715 DVKKLLEDSSK
-726 GLVDGKKK
+726 GLVDGQKKI
-734 LADIKAEMP
+734 ADIKAEMP

-748 IKELADK
+748 IKELANK
-755 IRDFESEEDLKDII
+755 IRDFESEEDIKDII
-769 RLLKNDVEKQSDYF
+769 SLLKNDVEKQSDYF

-835 KSHEIYFGRLLT
+835 KSHEVYFGRLLT

-920 TFPIQMTPAFF
+920 TFPIQMTPPFF

-951 GGMLWDI
+951 GGILWDI
-958 VTRDLLVLSAF
+958 VIRDLLVLSAF
-969 VVVMIVAALL
+969 VVVIVVAALV
-979 LKTPI
+979 LKKPI

>member
-26 VGLMILPSLYAWFNI
+26 LGLMILPSLYAWFNI

-54 PIAVSNE
+54 PIAVSNQ

-71 INIGNEIVDSL
+71 INIGDEIVDSL

-90 KFVDEKQAIYGVE
+90 KFVDQKQAIYGVE

-218 ATRAEDVVKVAQK
+218 ATRAEDLVKVAQK

-246 LGNLDKFFARNDET
+246 LGNLDKFFANNDET
-260 LNRAP
+260 LKNAP
-265 GTIKNNLTVM
+265 GTMRNNLTVAKDVMDKANTFTNFLMNPGIDLSGM
-275 KQGLD
+275 KG
-280 AAAEITDYLKNP
+280 
-292 SFDFNLTL
+292 
-300 PDPAKLPELPN
+300 LPEF
-311 ITIPQIPQIPRI
+311 
-323 PEIPALPEVNGE
+323 PARPDLSKMNDE
-335 GYKNIAKNINQTV
+335 GYKNIARNINQTV
-348 NNVFSSIRVGT
+348 NNVLNSARAGT
-359 TYAQGVINGLQNGNF
+359 AYGKSVVNGLQNGQF

-379 KQDLNKVSETLQGR
+379 KQDLNAVSENLQGR
-393 ADSVSY
+393 TDSIAY
-399 LIDIFTKFKEFA
+399 LINVFTELQKSA
-411 PTDSGKDFFQKRIDK
+411 TTDFGQSFFQGRVDR
-426 LTNLKSAIENANGG
+426 LTKLKSGMENANNGI
-440 VKDIAN
+440 KDIVN
-446 IIGTGQE
+446 VIGTGQE
-453 VKQDVRDAANKKLD
+453 VKKDVTDVANQKLDAANGLID
-467 AINNLVNQAEAD
+467 QAEKD
-479 YNATFVADFEKAV
+479 YNETFVADYKKAV
-492 STAEQ
+492 STVDQA
-497 LKDKAEGVKEGA
+497 KADANEAYDSVKNEYEKAKNNLEGVIA
-509 QQLRGN
+509 
-515 LNQDI
+515 D
-520 KKANELVNQTN
+520 VNN
-531 ELVNQTNEALDNG
+531 
-544 REKYDKAVSD
+544 R
-554 YSRLKTELEKARED
+554 
-568 LSNKGV
+568 GV
-574 NGLDSTKV
+574 NGLDSAKV
-582 ALNDLNGQFKA
+582 ALNDLNSQLQA
-593 GWNLVNDMI
+593 TNNLIGDAI

-609 KVLADVNSDKNLNG
+609 KVLADVDSGKNLNG
-623 TIAKLNKA
+623 GIAKLNKI
-631 KDGLQKGMDL
+631 QNSVQ
-641 TDKGIDAINKGQKPA
+641 KGIDATNKATTLINNGQKPTKE
-656 ADVIESINEVSKNVS
+656 VVESINEATKNAS
-671 GQIGDILAKYDSE
+671 AQLGDFLATYDSE
-684 ITPNFN
+684 IVPNFN
-690 AAIAR
+690 TAIER
-695 TKEMSKNT
+695 TKRMSKNT

-715 DVKKILEDSSK
+715 DVKKLLEDSSK

-734 LADIKAEMP
+734 LTDIKADMP
-743 ATEKK
+743 ETEKK
-748 IKELADK
+748 IKDLANK
-755 IRDFESEEDLKDII
+755 IRDFESEEDIKDII

-835 KSHEIYFGRLLT
+835 KSHEVYFGRLLT

-931 QAIYPFLPF
+931 QALYPFLPF

>member
-26 VGLMILPSLYAWFNI
+26 LGLMILPSLYAWFNI

-54 PIAVSNE
+54 PIAVSNQ

-71 INIGNEIVDSL
+71 INIGDEIVDSL

-90 KFVDEKQAIYGVE
+90 KFVDQKQAIYGVE

-174 KIFNDLGIDLE
+174 KVFNDLGIDLE

-218 ATRAEDVVKVAQK
+218 ATRAEDLVKVAQK
-231 ELPVVESVMNDGQEA
+231 ELPVVESVINDGQEA
-246 LGNLDKFFARNDET
+246 LGNLDKFFANNDET
-260 LNRAP
+260 LKNAP
-265 GTIKNNLTVM
+265 GTMRNNLTVAKDVMDKANTFTNFLMNPGIDLSGM
-275 KQGLD
+275 KG
-280 AAAEITDYLKNP
+280 
-292 SFDFNLTL
+292 
-300 PDPAKLPELPN
+300 LPEF
-311 ITIPQIPQIPRI
+311 
-323 PEIPALPEVNGE
+323 PARPDLSKMNDE
-335 GYKNIAKNINQTV
+335 GYKNIARNINQTV
-348 NNVFSSIRVGT
+348 NNVLNSARAGT
-359 TYAQGVINGLQNGNF
+359 AYGKSVVNGLQNGQF

-379 KQDLNKVSETLQGR
+379 KQDLNAVSENLQGR
-393 ADSVSY
+393 TDSIAY
-399 LIDIFTKFKEFA
+399 LINVFTELQKSA
-411 PTDSGKDFFQKRIDK
+411 TTDFGQSFFQGRVDR
-426 LTNLKSAIENANGG
+426 LTKLKSGMENANNGI
-440 VKDIAN
+440 KDIVN
-446 IIGTGQE
+446 VIGTGQE
-453 VKQDVRDAANKKLD
+453 VKKDVTDVANQKLDAANGLID
-467 AINNLVNQAEAD
+467 QAEKD
-479 YNATFVADFEKAV
+479 YNETFVADYKKAV
-492 STAEQ
+492 STVDQA
-497 LKDKAEGVKEGA
+497 KADANEAYDSVKNEYEKAKNNFEGVIA
-509 QQLRGN
+509 
-515 LNQDI
+515 D
-520 KKANELVNQTN
+520 VNN
-531 ELVNQTNEALDNG
+531 
-544 REKYDKAVSD
+544 R
-554 YSRLKTELEKARED
+554 
-568 LSNKGV
+568 GV

-582 ALNDLNGQFKA
+582 ALNDLNGQLQA
-593 GWNLVNDMI
+593 TNNLIGDAI

-623 TIAKLNKA
+623 GIAKLNKI
-631 KDGLQKGMDL
+631 QNSVQ
-641 TDKGIDAINKGQKPA
+641 KGIDATNKATTLINNGQKPTKE
-656 ADVIESINEVSKNVS
+656 VVESINEATKNAS
-671 GQIGDILAKYDSE
+671 AQLGDFLATYDSE
-684 ITPNFN
+684 IVPNFN
-690 AAIAR
+690 TAIER
-695 TKEMSKNT
+695 TKRMSKNT

-715 DVKKILEDSSK
+715 DVKKLLEDSSK

-734 LADIKAEMP
+734 LTDIKADMP
-743 ATEKK
+743 ETEKK
-748 IKELADK
+748 IKDLANK
-755 IRDFESEEDLKDII
+755 IRDFESEEDIKDII

-969 VVVMIVAALL
+969 VVIMIVAALL